1 MERKKFLSIALF
13 ISLLSVPSFGQ
24 SELAISSLEKVLFPD
39 NSESEKS
46 IILEEFEWRKEKYI
60 VKGRKNQPDISDSE
74 KIEKLLLE
82 VRRTKDTSVMP
93 RLIELQNRF
102 ERIFLEEWEPAY
114 LIGHPMFDF
123 QYSTL
128 MNMEMTL
135 ASLHVDGL
143 DTPEDKYSYLKNI
156 YMLQWVDG
164 DSSRKERISFFSDY
178 IKNKWNGGCIGANFC
193 SPALIVEKARDMEE
207 GILDDLANF
216 HFDSLGKWE
225 RNYYLVTLGKAAIDM
240 KSDKIEDIYIDRI
253 EDFDRL
259 VPDYGAGRNTWIYRI
274 LGLRGRPKGI
284 SFLLDELSSDEILS
298 IPPHNIGLLR
308 HTNVGKEIVEERLV
322 REIQKSK
329 GQKQGE
335 YLTLLLNTVYNY
347 QTDLEKIRQLSRII
361 DAENEMIL
369 SKFKE
374 IKNK

>member
-1 MERKKFLSIALF
+1 LEKILFPYNTDTEKSVVLKEFEREKKYVIRGR
-13 ISLLSVPSFGQ
+13 VNQPGPSDT
-24 SELAISSLEKVLFPD
+24 ERISSLL
-39 NSESEKS
+39 
-46 IILEEFEWRKEKYI
+46 KEI
-60 VKGRKNQPDISDSE
+60 RIN
-74 KIEKLLLE
+74 
-82 VRRTKDTSVMP
+82 KDTTVMSQLS
-93 RLIELQNRF
+93 RLQKRF
-102 ERIFLEEWEPAY
+102 ERIFLKEWEPAY

-135 ASLHVDGL
+135 ASLHVDGF
-143 DTPEDKYSYLKNI
+143 DTPEDKYSYLRNI

-240 KSDKIEDIYIDRI
+240 KSDKVEDIYIDRI

-284 SFLLDELSSDEILS
+284 SFLLDELLSSDEILS

-329 GQKQGE
+329 GEKQGK

-347 QTDLEKIRQLSRII
+347 ETDSEKIRQLSRII
-361 DAENEMIL
+361 DTENELIL
-369 SKFKE
+369 NRFIE
-374 IKNK
+374 TRNR